1 LFYFTCQQIR
11 PIAVDHVAKAAV
23 GLREKS
29 GIHNVGFIL
38 ILKIFQYP
46 LAVQRL
52 ITEINKDDPDLDEL
66 AKLISSATGIAAKVI
81 KTVNSSYYSPRSPVT
96 QIKQAAMFLIG
107 Y

>member
-1 LFYFTCQQIR
+1 M
-11 PIAVDHVAKAAV
+11 
-23 GLREKS
+23 G
-29 GIHNVGFIL
+29 
-38 ILKIFQYP
+38 IFQKIRRHAAIAGGDFNAIFKGIDIPPLP

-96 QIKQAAMFLIG
+96 QIKQAAMFLIE